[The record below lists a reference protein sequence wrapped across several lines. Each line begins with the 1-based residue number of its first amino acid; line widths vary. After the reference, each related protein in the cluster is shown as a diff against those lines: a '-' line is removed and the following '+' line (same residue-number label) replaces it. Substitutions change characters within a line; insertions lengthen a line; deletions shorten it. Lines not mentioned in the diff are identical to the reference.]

1 MSNYKF
7 CLNTISKLLGALLM
21 LGTAVSLSGC
31 GDDAFTPPADDTTN
45 DITPGGGTPSPSP
58 SPSSSPGNGPP
69 AHTITLTYSQSASV
83 EHLGGGVYRRGGR
96 AIVLDAN
103 GHTVADGTV
112 VQLSIIDS
120 VIAQGL
126 IDANDAIQGNTI
138 DDLDVMDGGGNPSL
152 FTGAN
157 VIRNSAVRYIQP
169 GDHIFLTY
177 ADGEDKSRVI
187 SAGGILDNQLTVNQA
202 YLRNYPDDADYPA
215 ASTGYLVGASLLG
228 ASISGEDMSGN
239 LVSGYSVTNEGI
251 ATFYVTYPATVDAI
265 LSGCF
270 TDPTVDTRAVPAGSA
285 QVYLVAS
292 VNSAVT
298 TVDERF
304 CFTSIAGGR
313 LYAVPEDL
321 TTSGIVTV
329 SYEDGG
335 DTVQLPFVPV
345 NVTVSDANGSDITIN
360 GATDKSVTLNTDES
374 GYVDFTVQVN
384 APPATGNATIT
395 IASSFDPDVDPVT
408 VTVSSNTVVTPP
420 VVVP

>member
-1 MSNYKF
+1 
-7 CLNTISKLLGALLM
+7 
-21 LGTAVSLSGC
+21 
-31 GDDAFTPPADDTTN
+31 
-45 DITPGGGTPSPSP
+45 
-58 SPSSSPGNGPP
+58 
-69 AHTITLTYSQSASV
+69 
-83 EHLGGGVYRRGGR
+83 
-96 AIVLDAN
+96 
-103 GHTVADGTV
+103 
-112 VQLSIIDS
+112 
-120 VIAQGL
+120 
-126 IDANDAIQGNTI
+126 
-138 DDLDVMDGGGNPSL
+138 
-152 FTGAN
+152 
-157 VIRNSAVRYIQP
+157 
-169 GDHIFLTY
+169 
-177 ADGEDKSRVI
+177 
-187 SAGGILDNQLTVNQA
+187 
-202 YLRNYPDDADYPA
+202 
-215 ASTGYLVGASLLG
+215 
-228 ASISGEDMSGN
+228 MSGN
-239 LVSGYSVTNEGI
+239 LVSGYSVTNQGI

-265 LSGCF
+265 LSGCY
-270 TDPTVDTRAVPAGSA
+270 TDTTVDTRAAPAGSA

-321 TTSGIVTV
+321 TTSGRVTV

-374 GYVDFTVQVN
+374 GYVAFFVQVN

-420 VVVP
+420 VVP